1 MDDDIALAKPQEER
15 KKATSSFEPIVG
27 STCAG
32 VGHLTT
38 ATTPE
43 PVDDRLTQRERT
55 DRLGI
60 CVRVARSR
68 ERLLDDGGRGV
79 DGEPTDRSTMPSGCS
94 FRTRR
99 VGRDGVPGVVGEV
112 ADAHARPLS
121 ARPAAGAGRSAGDPC
136 G

>member
-15 KKATSSFEPIVG
+15 KKGDELLRADRRQHVRGGEVTYS
-27 STCAG
+27 
-32 VGHLTT
+32 

-79 DGEPTDRSTMPSGCS
+79 DGRTHGQIDDAVGCS
-94 FRTRR
+94 F
-99 VGRDGVPGVVGEV
+99 
-112 ADAHARPLS
+112 AR
-121 ARPAAGAGRSAGDPC
+121 AA
-136 G
+136 